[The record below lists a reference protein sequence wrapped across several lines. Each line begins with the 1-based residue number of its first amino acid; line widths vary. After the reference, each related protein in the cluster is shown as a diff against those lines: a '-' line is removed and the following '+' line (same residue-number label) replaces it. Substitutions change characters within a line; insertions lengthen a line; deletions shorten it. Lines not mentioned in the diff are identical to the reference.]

1 MKDSE
6 ANPWTTT
13 ARMGAWLLGGYV
25 CHRPEE
31 TELRGQAVPC
41 RLHDVATG
49 LGRACPALRC
59 GGSPSPGLRS
69 TTTSRV
75 SARGPGTA
83 GAGRALTE
91 RTTSLIRVTGVLL
104 ADLDGR
110 IQRLYNSSKNCEQE
124 WMSTPARCF
133 LQFPPKEMKG
143 LFQEAPKQGTGRSS
157 RSLGQKAEGTWS

>member
-1 MKDSE
+1 
-6 ANPWTTT
+6 
-13 ARMGAWLLGGYV
+13 MGAWLLGRYV

-31 TELRGQAVPC
+31 TALRGQAVPC
-41 RLHDVATG
+41 RLHDEATG

-104 ADLDGR
+104 AELDGR

-124 WMSTPARCF
+124 
-133 LQFPPKEMKG
+133 
-143 LFQEAPKQGTGRSS
+143 
-157 RSLGQKAEGTWS
+157 